1 MIVISDTTPIVSLIK
16 ISRIDLLEKLFVE
29 VCIPEAVF
37 RELTTNTIFESE
49 AEVVKNSPFLKT
61 IPVKNRKSLEIL
73 QAASGLDDGESEAII
88 LADELKSDIL
98 VIDERKG
105 RKVAQK
111 LGITIT
117 GTIGILIQAHD
128 EKIISTEDIKN
139 YLEQLR
145 NSNIRLSDSLIQEV
159 LSMLDQ

>member
-16 ISRIDLLEKLFVE
+16 ISRIDLLEKLFGE

-49 AEVVKNSPFLKT
+49 AKVVQNSPFLKT
-61 IPVKNRKSLEIL
+61 TPVKNRKSLEIL

-128 EKIISTEDIKN
+128 EKIISTEDIKI

-145 NSNIRLSDSLIQEV
+145 NSNIRLSESLIREA
-159 LSMLDQ
+159 LSILE